1 MSKLF
6 DELMEGLEAYKSNL
20 EGKIT
25 LKTTVVEVPD
35 PIVITPEEVKAIRQ
49 KLNLSQAVFAR
60 KLHTSVRTY
69 QGWEQGRTKPN
80 PQAVLLLKMVEKSP
94 QTFEQIA
101 SL

>member
-6 DELMEGLEAYKSNL
+6 DELMEGLEAYKSHL

-25 LKTTVVEVPD
+25 LRTTVVEVHD

>member
-1 MSKLF
+1 MSQLF
-6 DELMEGLEAYKSNL
+6 NELMQGMKELEQHFQ
-20 EGKIT
+20 GKIT
-25 LKTTVVEVPD
+25 LKTSVVELPE
-35 PIVITPEEVKAIRQ
+35 PIMISPEEVKAIRQ

-101 SL
+101 QL

>member
-1 MSKLF
+1 MSQLF
-6 DELMEGLEAYKSNL
+6 NELMQGMKELEQHFQ
-20 EGKIT
+20 GKIT
-25 LKTTVVEVPD
+25 LKTSVVELPE
-35 PIVITPEEVKAIRQ
+35 PMMISPEEVKAIRQ

-101 SL
+101 QL